1 MASANNLKTLS
12 FKDGRE
18 QWRLAEDVASCSPRA
33 RLLTLIDLRSW
44 NYQEVKGSPELQNGG
59 LRTLGEARI
68 TTFPGHPL
76 GGRVLRVS
84 SRALGEQ
91 DATSSARR
99 HCTDLLLGGFGG
111 FLGACGG
118 F

>member
-1 MASANNLKTLS
+1 MRRRSCRPREGVKAAILWMAGFWTH
-12 FKDGRE
+12 
-18 QWRLAEDVASCSPRA
+18 QVRL
-33 RLLTLIDLRSW
+33 
-44 NYQEVKGSPELQNGG
+44 
-59 LRTLGEARI
+59 
-68 TTFPGHPL
+68 
-76 GGRVLRVS
+76 S

-111 FLGACGG
+111 FLGASGG